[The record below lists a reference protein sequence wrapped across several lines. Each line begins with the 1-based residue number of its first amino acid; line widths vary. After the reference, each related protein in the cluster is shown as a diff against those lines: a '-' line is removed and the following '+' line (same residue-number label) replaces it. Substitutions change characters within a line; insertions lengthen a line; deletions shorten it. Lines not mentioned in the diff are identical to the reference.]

1 MEEFNK
7 LKLNLEKCSKDQDK
21 ERRHVDADE
30 IPNFLQKKE
39 KNQLKFIIKYGNT
52 KSKMKNILIIVAF
65 IFLISATAVTTTQIV
80 QPKTPVD
87 VRMFYGSIYEHT
99 IESTLKN
106 YIRLGYVVKSTT
118 LDGGTCLIIVEKY

>member
-1 MEEFNK
+1 
-7 LKLNLEKCSKDQDK
+7 
-21 ERRHVDADE
+21 
-30 IPNFLQKKE
+30 
-39 KNQLKFIIKYGNT
+39 
-52 KSKMKNILIIVAF
+52 MKNILIIVAF
-65 IFLISATAVTTTQIV
+65 IFLISATAVTTTQII

-87 VRMFYGSIYEHT
+87 VRMFHGSIYEHT